1 MSKSI
6 KIEFNSLWEDETRES
21 KFESIK
27 ERVSMDYPD
36 LVVNLTKDSDD
47 EFIVLCEGEFDD
59 VDDVDIFLCEEISH
73 EHEVYCYIYSDS
85 VRKEFYYDESE
96 DWVYKQLE

>member
-1 MSKSI
+1 MSGPMSSPEKVHA
-6 KIEFNSLWEDETRES
+6 NAGNGD
-21 KFESIK
+21 
-27 ERVSMDYPD
+27 VD
-36 LVVNLTKDSDD
+36 DD
-47 EFIVLCEGEFDD
+47 EDD